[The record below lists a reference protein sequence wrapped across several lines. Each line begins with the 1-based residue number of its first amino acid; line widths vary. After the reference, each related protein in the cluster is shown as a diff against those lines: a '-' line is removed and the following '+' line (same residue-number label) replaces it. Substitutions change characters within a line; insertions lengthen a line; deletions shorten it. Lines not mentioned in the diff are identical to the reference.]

1 MSDQDYYLYIKTKYQ
16 LDHHDLTDKQK
27 QECKWIIEEIE
38 AYYKGDHNE
47 QQYNNQSKQRANW
60 SSNRKAQTNQ
70 ETKPRRKDLH
80 SGIYCQS
87 IG

>member
-47 QQYNNQSKQRANW
+47 QQYNNISKQRAN
-60 SSNRKAQTNQ
+60 
-70 ETKPRRKDLH
+70 
-80 SGIYCQS
+80 
-87 IG
+87 